1 MAALVTYAQAK
12 AHLRL
17 TDDESKTDLLLK
29 MQQATDI
36 VLERIER
43 DATDSP
49 VWTEDTDPENDSEFA
64 RAQAMVLME
73 LTGLWRFRGDDVEAA
88 NAPEDLGRL
97 SPRAERIA
105 YRQKG
110 PTLA

>member
-1 MAALVTYAQAK
+1 MALITYAQAK
-12 AHLRL
+12 AHLRI
-17 TDDESKTDLLLK
+17 TDDEGKADLLLK
-29 MQQATDI
+29 MEQATQI

-43 DATDSP
+43 DANDSP
-49 VWTEDTDPENDSEFA
+49 AWDEDTDPETDAEFS
-64 RAQAMVLME
+64 RAQAMILME
-73 LTGLWRFRGDDVEAA
+73 LAGLWRYRGDDPETA

-105 YRQKG
+105 YRTKG